1 MATQQ
6 EVIKKFMAALDT
18 HTLTKR
24 SNETDAAL
32 ATRIIDTAIRASS
45 NFKSTQ
51 EVIDKIVEDCES
63 YLAADSKNGYKKFLL
78 EKCGINLDNDDTG
91 AITGSDAGGSTT
103 KTAESIVSESG
114 SLKTN
119 FEENFFKVGELTV
132 KLATGGG
139 KNADPKEITFNDLN
153 NENER
158 FIWQSLRSYW
168 IESGLNLIAES
179 YGNNFTFS
187 EGNSSVKTLYVIFD
201 YNMDYST
208 RAKTL
213 SGPIKNQKCTIPL
226 ELHINMNRFSNLSGI
241 NGGNSDGSA
250 WYLDRTIAHELTHA
264 VMIANVD
271 YFFYLPQFIAEG
283 MADLTNGIDD
293 KRKSYITDLAKNP
306 DLLKEWLDVN
316 DTSSTSNYVYS
327 AGYMFLRY
335 LAKQTSLQ
343 GINISN
349 TKTKAKVTGTDNADT
364 IENYGANSTIT
375 ALGGNDFIGSYVAK
389 SSINAGGGND
399 TIDNT
404 SYGTNTTLFG
414 GAGNDSILNSA
425 NAKIDAGT
433 GADTITN
440 TNLGGKATLFG
451 GTGNDYITTYN
462 ADNVSISG
470 GTDNDKIELRGTG
483 KNITVSGGG
492 GNDTIS
498 ISGGT
503 ALIQYSA
510 GDGNDSVVGFNVNS
524 TLQIGGGTGT
534 YSTTKSGSNVVVT
547 AGTGKV
553 TLTGA
558 ANLSKL
564 NIAGKKVSPDG
575 GKNITNTKSKTLVT
589 GSAYADTLY
598 NNATKVTIDALGG
611 NDSISNRN
619 SGASINGGA
628 GKDTIYNDSIYGDGS
643 RVTIIGGSGKDS
655 ISNYAG
661 NVIIYGNADS
671 DEIYNGTGGNS
682 VTIDGGDS
690 SDEIDSR
697 GTNVSIKG
705 GAGNDSIYID
715 GSKATVNGGTGKDSI
730 RNFGENTLFQY
741 KTGDGNDSIWGFKT
755 NSTLQIDG
763 GSVVSLQTSGSN
775 VIATVDKGKVTL
787 VSAANLNVVNIQG
800 SGSSDYIK
808 STVSGAKIDA
818 LGGNDTISNT
828 GSKSKLYG
836 GKGND
841 KFYNY
846 ATAVVTISGGSGAD
860 TINNWGGAT
869 SMVGGSGNDVIWG
882 NDKADTLRGGA
893 DNDKLHGDA
902 GNDKIYG
909 DSGNDSLWGEAG
921 NDSLWGGKGND
932 TFIYTANEGI
942 DTIFDYEKG
951 DMLKILNT
959 DGSQGKF
966 KSSKYSG
973 GDLTLTITGGGK
985 VIFDDVS
992 ASTQFNI
999 NGTTYKISG
1008 SKLKKQ

>member
-6 EVIKKFMAALDT
+6 EVIKAFMKALDT
-18 HTLTKR
+18 HTLTKK
-24 SNETDAAL
+24 SNETDVAFT
-32 ATRIIDTAIRASS
+32 TRIIDAAIRASS
-45 NFKSTQ
+45 NFQSAQ
-51 EVIDKIVEDCES
+51 DVINNMINDRTS
-63 YLAADSKNGYKKFLL
+63 AGSGDSFLRNY
-78 EKCGINLDNDDTG
+78 CGIILDNTDTG
-91 AITGSDAGGSTT
+91 AITGKDAGGSTT

-264 VMIANVD
+264 VMIANID

-375 ALGGNDFIGSYVAK
+375 ALGGNDFLSSYSAK
-389 SSINAGGGND
+389 SSINAGAGND

-404 SYGTNTTLFG
+404 SNGKNTTLFG

-440 TNLGGKATLFG
+440 TNLGEKATLFG

-470 GTDNDKIELRGTG
+470 GADNDKIELRGTG

-492 GNDTIS
+492 GNDAIS

-524 TLQIGGGTGT
+524 TLQIGGGKGT
-534 YSTTKSGSNVVVT
+534 YSTTNSGSNIVVT
-547 AGTGKV
+547 ASTGKV
-553 TLTGA
+553 TLMGA

-564 NIAGKKVSPDG
+564 NIAGKKVSQNKR
-575 GKNITNTKSKTLVT
+575 KNITNTKSETLIT
-589 GSAYADTLY
+589 GSANADTLY
-598 NNATKVTIDALGG
+598 NSGSKVTIDALGG
-611 NDSISNRN
+611 NDSISNRS

-628 GKDTIYNDSIYGDGS
+628 GNDTIYNDSIYGDGS
-643 RVTIIGGSGKDS
+643 RVTIIGGTGKDS

-741 KTGDGNDSIWGFKT
+741 KAGDGNDSIWGFKT
-755 NSTLQIDG
+755 NSTLQIEG
-763 GSVVSLQTSGSN
+763 GSDVSLQTGGSSN
-775 VIATVDKGKVTL
+775 VIATVGKGKVTL
-787 VSAANLNVVNIQG
+787 VNAANLSVVNIQG
-800 SGSSDYIK
+800 SGGSDTIK

-818 LGGNDTISNT
+818 LGGNDKI
-828 GSKSKLYG
+828 
-836 GKGND
+836 
-841 KFYNY
+841 YNY
-846 ATAVVTISGGSGAD
+846 ASSKVTILGGNGAD
-860 TINNWGGAT
+860 TITNWGAAASMNGGAGNDLIWGDSGKDT
-869 SMVGGSGNDVIWG
+869 LSGGSN
-882 NDKADTLRGGA
+882 
-893 DNDKLHGDA
+893 NDKLHGEE
-902 GNDKIYG
+902 GNDKLYG
-909 DSGNDSLWGEAG
+909 GTGNDTLWGGSGNDSLWGDAG
-921 NDSLWGGKGND
+921 KD
-932 TFIYTANEGI
+932 TFIYSNGDGKDIIYGFANDDLLKISDTFTGTANKKKTEVYIKVGTTTNAI
-942 DTIFDYEKG
+942 T
-951 DMLKILNT
+951 LK
-959 DGSQGKF
+959 DFGS
-966 KSSKYSG
+966 
-973 GDLTLTITGGGK
+973 T
-985 VIFDDVS
+985 
-992 ASTQFNI
+992 STFNV
-999 NGTTYKISG
+999 NGTNYKISG
-1008 SKLKKQ
+1008 TKLVKK

>member
-6 EVIKKFMAALDT
+6 EVIKKFMSSLDKT
-18 HTLTKR
+18 TLKG
-24 SNETDAAL
+24 SEAVDA
-32 ATRIIDTAIRASS
+32 AIRASS
-45 NFKSTQ
+45 NFQSAQ
-51 EVIDKIVEDCES
+51 DVINNMINDRTS
-63 YLAADSKNGYKKFLL
+63 AGSGDSFLRNY
-78 EKCGINLDNDDTG
+78 CGIILDNTDTG

-470 GTDNDKIELRGTG
+470 GANNDKIELRGTG

-498 ISGGT
+498 ISGGN

-564 NIAGKKVSPDG
+564 NIAGKKVSDE
-575 GKNITNTKSKTLVT
+575 GKNITNSKSKISLKGTD
-589 GSAYADTLY
+589 YADTFY
-598 NNATKVTIDALGG
+598 NNATKVTIAALGG
-611 NDSISNRN
+611 NDSISNRS
-619 SGASINGGA
+619 SGVSLNGGA
-628 GKDTIYNDSIYGDGS
+628 GNDTIYNDSIYGDGS
-643 RVTIIGGSGKDS
+643 RVTIIGGKGKDS

-661 NVIIYGNADS
+661 NVVIYGNADS

-682 VTIDGGDS
+682 VTIEGGDS

-715 GSKATVNGGTGKDSI
+715 GSKATVNGGTGTDSI

-741 KTGDGNDSIWGFKT
+741 KAGDGNDSIWGFET
-755 NSTLQIDG
+755 NSTLQIEG
-763 GSVVSLQTSGSN
+763 GSDVSLQTGGSSN
-775 VIATVDKGKVTL
+775 VIATVGKGKVTL
-787 VSAANLNVVNIQG
+787 VSAANLSVVNIQG
-800 SGSSDYIK
+800 SGGSDTIK

-818 LGGNDTISNT
+818 LGGNDKI
-828 GSKSKLYG
+828 
-836 GKGND
+836 
-841 KFYNY
+841 YNY
-846 ATAVVTISGGSGAD
+846 ASSKVTILGGNGAD
-860 TINNWGGAT
+860 TITNWGVAASMNGGAGNDLIWGDSGKDT
-869 SMVGGSGNDVIWG
+869 LSGGSN
-882 NDKADTLRGGA
+882 
-893 DNDKLHGDA
+893 NDKLHGEE
-902 GNDKIYG
+902 GNDKLYG
-909 DSGNDSLWGEAG
+909 GTGNDTLWGGSGNDSLWGNAG
-921 NDSLWGGKGND
+921 SD
-932 TFIYTANEGI
+932 TFIYAQGEGK
-942 DTIFDYEKG
+942 DVIFGFE
-951 DMLKILNT
+951 NA
-959 DGSQGKF
+959 
-966 KSSKYSG
+966 
-973 GDLTLTITGGGK
+973 DLLQITGT
-985 VIFDDVS
+985 FS
-992 ASTQFNI
+992 ASYSKAKKEIYFDVGTTTNAITLKDFGSTSTFNV
-999 NGTTYKISG
+999 NGTNYKISG
-1008 SKLKKQ
+1008 TKLVKK